1 MEPSSTLLLL
11 SHPRSLHVVLPCLQN
26 VLLYDVRY
34 LVAILVL
41 LSVCLVVAHPGIGLS
56 SSFAV

>member
-1 MEPSSTLLLL
+1 MQPSSALLLL
-11 SHPRSLHVVLPCLQN
+11 SHPRSLHVVLPC
-26 VLLYDVRY
+26 LLYDVRY

-41 LSVCLVVAHPGIGLS
+41 LSVCLVVAHPGVGLS